1 MGTGIVGASSNRVE
15 VEASGVID
23 APLEN
28 LWQLL
33 RDFNNI
39 AHWHPDV
46 TESHLESGSGREAGS
61 VRTVRLRS
69 GISIRERLLAI
80 SSQDHSYRY
89 SVIESPL
96 PIRNHESTVRLA
108 SLNSSQTQI
117 TWTAKFEV
125 IDGDAKALADGVRTG
140 VLDLGI
146 EGLRR
151 AVALK

>member
-1 MGTGIVGASSNRVE
+1 MESRVVGTGSNRVE
-15 VEASGVID
+15 IESSGVID
-23 APLEN
+23 APLDN

-33 RDFNNI
+33 SDFNNV
-39 AHWHPDV
+39 AQWHPDV

-61 VRTVRLRS
+61 VRSIRLRN
-69 GISIRERLLAI
+69 GISVRERLLAI
-80 SSQDHSYRY
+80 SPQDRSYRY

-96 PIRNHESTVRLA
+96 PIRDHESTVRLA
-108 SLNSSQTQI
+108 SLNNSQTQM

-125 IDGDAKALADGVRTG
+125 IEGDAKALADGVRTG

-151 AVALK
+151 AVTLK